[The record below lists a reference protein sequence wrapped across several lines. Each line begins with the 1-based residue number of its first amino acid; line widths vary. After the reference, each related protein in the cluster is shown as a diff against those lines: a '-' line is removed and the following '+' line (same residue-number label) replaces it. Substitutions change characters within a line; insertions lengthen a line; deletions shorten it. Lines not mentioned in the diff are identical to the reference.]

1 MNKNIKRILALVLAL
16 TAAVALAACG
26 AQSQK
31 DAPDLEGF
39 YEDYMAS
46 LSEAP
51 MMMDVTDDL
60 VETFYPGLGSY
71 ELKQS
76 VLKTAAISAVAY
88 ELALVECASSDDVEA
103 VQAIFQARVD
113 GQVNGGAMYP
123 ATVEAWQDAEI
134 IVNGNV
140 VALIVAGV
148 DQESAVNDFNALFEA

>member
-26 AQSQK
+26 AESQK

-60 VETFYPGLGSY
+60 VETFYPGLGSIS
-71 ELKQS
+71 LKQS

-88 ELALVECASSDDVEA
+88 EMALVECADSADVET
-103 VQAIFQARVD
+103 VRDIFQARID
-113 GQVNGGAMYP
+113 SQVEGGAMYP
-123 ATVEAWQDAEI
+123 ATAEAWEGAEI
-134 IVNGNV
+134 LTSGNV
-140 VALIVAGV
+140 VALIVAGQ
-148 DQESAVNDFNALFEA
+148 DQDAAVSAFNGALEG